1 MHWGVTILPINAIVS
16 QCACNSPSVHAIVS
30 QCACNSLSLHVLY
43 LGPKLVKNIFCY
55 FWLDVKIYRGH
66 PLTLISALGVTILRL
81 NAIVSQRA
89 CNSPSLHVLYLGS
102 KIVKF
107 IFYYCIPRTKYVRGI
122 LWFSRRYAAASASAS
137 ASAASASAFHRLRDN
152 FKKPYRIASIFDM

>member
-1 MHWGVTILPINAIVS
+1 MHWGVTILSINAIVS
-16 QCACNSPSVHAIVS
+16 QRACNSPSVHAIVS

-43 LGPKLVKNIFCY
+43 LGPKIVKNIFCY

-66 PLTLISALGVTILRL
+66 PLTLISAMGGGGGVTILPL

-102 KIVKF
+102 KIVKN
-107 IFYYCIPRTKYVRGI
+107 IFCYFWLDVQIYRGHPLTLI
-122 LWFSRRYAAASASAS
+122 SALGHYTTNKCNCFPAC
-137 ASAASASAFHRLRDN
+137 
-152 FKKPYRIASIFDM
+152 M